1 VRNFDLDPVIE
12 SHQAW
17 FLLFISRIQVCLFGG
32 FLGHG
37 GTPSYQCYSR
47 IFHEINQAAIG
58 DPPWLWK
65 PHLRVAIKLF
75 RRLFPRTAN
84 TEAWSA
90 SNKAVEKVLRPA
102 ERRNRVFLAWAI
114 PSRHHRF
121 QYEKGLMTWMI
132 WSYPDFRKPSN
143 GNWKQVKWKW
153 SNSNTCFA
161 LWTVQFANSK
171 PWSHG
176 LQRLRWYSKSRT

>member
-1 VRNFDLDPVIE
+1 MGEASKKSGFLHPKMSLASNFKHVGRDATAVRNFDLDPVIE

-58 DPPWLWK
+58 AIGDLPWLRK

-75 RRLFPRTAN
+75 KRLLPRTAN

-102 ERRNRVFLAWAI
+102 GRRKWAI
-114 PSRHHRF
+114 PSRHHSF
-121 QYEKGLMTWMI
+121 QYEKGHPWLGWLGVT
-132 WSYPDFRKPSN
+132 
-143 GNWKQVKWKW
+143 
-153 SNSNTCFA
+153 
-161 LWTVQFANSK
+161 LW
-171 PWSHG
+171 
-176 LQRLRWYSKSRT
+176 